1 MIFILIF
8 IIILNVVAIVLT
20 YHCLGD
26 LLKKER
32 LIFVV
37 VGLAIMYALTSIV
50 YWISTNGIEITEVS
64 ETGKNLITFLFVPIN
79 GLIMLPLLAKSY
91 YKYKTG
97 GLDKSVLL
105 KRGAVLGV
113 LLFIVLIFECMY
125 FKNIQEQVVRLI
137 QENQEIQQQ
146 ENQNTLSENIV
157 EQEGQN
163 SLNENV
169 LEQGGQNSLSE
180 NVLEQDEQNSINEN
194 VLEQGG
200 QNSLNENVLE
210 QDEQNNLNENAIIN

>member
-8 IIILNVVAIVLT
+8 IIILNVVTIVLT

-32 LIFVV
+32 LIFIV
-37 VGLAIMYALTSIV
+37 VGLAVMYALTSVV

-64 ETGKNLITFLFVPIN
+64 ETGKNLITLLFVPIN
-79 GLIMLPLLAKSY
+79 GLVILPLLAKSY

-105 KRGAVLGV
+105 KRGTVLGV
-113 LLFIVLIFECMY
+113 LLVIVLIFECIY
-125 FKNIQEQVVRLI
+125 FKNIQEQVVNLI
-137 QENQEIQQQ
+137 EENQVLQQQ
-146 ENQNTLSENIV
+146 ENQNTL
-157 EQEGQN
+157 
-163 SLNENV
+163 NENV
-169 LEQGGQNSLSE
+169 LEQE
-180 NVLEQDEQNSINEN
+180 E
-194 VLEQGG
+194 

-210 QDEQNNLNENAIIN
+210 QDGQNSLNETILTQGEQNDLNQNKIVQENQNVINDNTFEQGNQASNILQ

>member
-8 IIILNVVAIVLT
+8 IIILNVVSIVLT

-32 LIFVV
+32 LVFIV
-37 VGLAIMYALTSIV
+37 VGLAVMYALTSVV

-79 GLIMLPLLAKSY
+79 GLVMLPLLAKSY

-113 LLFIVLIFECMY
+113 LLLIVLIFECMY

-146 ENQNTLSENIV
+146 ENENTLNENALGQEEQNTLNENALGQE
-157 EQEGQN
+157 EQN
-163 SLNENV
+163 TLNENV
-169 LEQGGQNSLSE
+169 LSQGGQNTLNE
-180 NVLEQDEQNSINEN
+180 NNVLVQENQNAINDNTLEQDNQASN
-194 VLEQGG
+194 VLQ
-200 QNSLNENVLE
+200 
-210 QDEQNNLNENAIIN
+210 

>member
-32 LIFVV
+32 LVFIV
-37 VGLAIMYALTSIV
+37 VGLAVMYALTSVV

-79 GLIMLPLLAKSY
+79 GLVMLPLLAKSY

-113 LLFIVLIFECMY
+113 LLLIVLIFECMY

-146 ENQNTLSENIV
+146 ENENTLNENALGQEEQNTLNGNVLGQE
-157 EQEGQN
+157 EQN
-163 SLNENV
+163 TLNENV
-169 LEQGGQNSLSE
+169 LSQGGQNTLNE
-180 NVLEQDEQNSINEN
+180 NNVLVQENQNAINDNTLEQDNQAS
-194 VLEQGG
+194 
-200 QNSLNENVLE
+200 
-210 QDEQNNLNENAIIN
+210 NLLQ

>member
-32 LIFVV
+32 LVFIV
-37 VGLAIMYALTSIV
+37 VGLAVMYALTSVV

-79 GLIMLPLLAKSY
+79 GLVMLPLLAKSY

-113 LLFIVLIFECMY
+113 LLLIVLIFECMY

-146 ENQNTLSENIV
+146 ENENTLNENALGQEEQNTLNGNVLGQE
-157 EQEGQN
+157 EQN
-163 SLNENV
+163 TLNENV
-169 LEQGGQNSLSE
+169 LSQGGQNTLNE
-180 NVLEQDEQNSINEN
+180 NNVLVQENQNAINDNTLEQDNQASN
-194 VLEQGG
+194 VLQ
-200 QNSLNENVLE
+200 
-210 QDEQNNLNENAIIN
+210 

>member
-8 IIILNVVAIVLT
+8 IIILNVVSIVLT

-32 LIFVV
+32 LVFIV
-37 VGLAIMYALTSIV
+37 VGLAVMYALTSVV

-79 GLIMLPLLAKSY
+79 GLVMLPLLAKSY

-113 LLFIVLIFECMY
+113 LLLIVLIFECMY

-146 ENQNTLSENIV
+146 ENENTLNENALGQEEQNTLNENELGQE
-157 EQEGQN
+157 EQN
-163 SLNENV
+163 TLNENV
-169 LEQGGQNSLSE
+169 LSQGGQNTLNE
-180 NVLEQDEQNSINEN
+180 NNVLVQENQNAINDNTLEQDNQASN
-194 VLEQGG
+194 VLQ
-200 QNSLNENVLE
+200 
-210 QDEQNNLNENAIIN
+210 

>member
-32 LIFVV
+32 LVFIV
-37 VGLAIMYALTSIV
+37 VGLAVMYALTSVV

-79 GLIMLPLLAKSY
+79 GLVMLPLLAKSY

-113 LLFIVLIFECMY
+113 LLLIVLIFEYMY

-146 ENQNTLSENIV
+146 ENENT
-157 EQEGQN
+157 
-163 SLNENV
+163 LNENV
-169 LEQGGQNSLSE
+169 LEQE
-180 NVLEQDEQNSINEN
+180 EQNT
-194 VLEQGG
+194 
-200 QNSLNENVLE
+200 
-210 QDEQNNLNENAIIN
+210 LNENALGQEEQNTLNENNVLVQENQNAINDNTLEQDNQASNVLQ

>member
-32 LIFVV
+32 LVFIV
-37 VGLAIMYALTSIV
+37 VGLAVMYALTSVV

-79 GLIMLPLLAKSY
+79 GLVMLPLLAKSY

-113 LLFIVLIFECMY
+113 LLLIVLIFEYMY

-146 ENQNTLSENIV
+146 ENENTLNGNVLGQEEQNTLNENALGQE
-157 EQEGQN
+157 EQN
-163 SLNENV
+163 TLNENV
-169 LEQGGQNSLSE
+169 LSQGGQNALNE
-180 NVLEQDEQNSINEN
+180 NNVLVQENQNAINDNTLEQDNQASN
-194 VLEQGG
+194 VLQ
-200 QNSLNENVLE
+200 
-210 QDEQNNLNENAIIN
+210 

>member
-8 IIILNVVAIVLT
+8 IIILNVVSIVLT

-32 LIFVV
+32 LIFIV
-37 VGLAIMYALTSIV
+37 VGLAVMYALTSVV

-79 GLIMLPLLAKSY
+79 GLVILPLLAKSY

-105 KRGAVLGV
+105 KRGTVLAVLLV
-113 LLFIVLIFECMY
+113 IVLIFECIY
-125 FKNIQEQVVRLI
+125 FKNIQEQVVNLI
-137 QENQEIQQQ
+137 EENQVLQQQ
-146 ENQNTLSENIV
+146 ENRNT
-157 EQEGQN
+157 
-163 SLNENV
+163 LNENV
-169 LEQGGQNSLSE
+169 LEQKE
-180 NVLEQDEQNSINEN
+180 
-194 VLEQGG
+194 

-210 QDEQNNLNENAIIN
+210 QDGQNSLNETILSQGEQNDLNENKLVQENENVINDNTFEQGNQASNILQ

>member
-32 LIFVV
+32 LVFIV
-37 VGLAIMYALTSIV
+37 VGLAVMYALTSVV

-79 GLIMLPLLAKSY
+79 GLVMLPLLAKSY

-113 LLFIVLIFECMY
+113 LLLIVLIFECMY

-146 ENQNTLSENIV
+146 ENENTLNENALGQEEQNTLNGNVLGQE
-157 EQEGQN
+157 EQN
-163 SLNENV
+163 TLNENV
-169 LEQGGQNSLSE
+169 LSQDGQNALNE
-180 NVLEQDEQNSINEN
+180 NNVLVQENQNAINDNTLEQDNQASN
-194 VLEQGG
+194 VLQ
-200 QNSLNENVLE
+200 
-210 QDEQNNLNENAIIN
+210 

>member
-8 IIILNVVAIVLT
+8 IIILNVVSIVLT

-32 LIFVV
+32 LVFIV
-37 VGLAIMYALTSIV
+37 VGLAVMYALTSVV

-79 GLIMLPLLAKSY
+79 GLVMLPLLAKSY

-113 LLFIVLIFECMY
+113 LLLIVLIFECMY

-146 ENQNTLSENIV
+146 ENQNTLNENV
-157 EQEGQN
+157 LGQEEQN
-163 SLNENV
+163 ILNENV
-169 LEQGGQNSLSE
+169 LEQE
-180 NVLEQDEQNSINEN
+180 EQNT
-194 VLEQGG
+194 
-200 QNSLNENVLE
+200 LNENVLS
-210 QDEQNNLNENAIIN
+210 QDGQNALNENNVLVQENQNAINDNTLEQDNQASNVLQ

>member
-32 LIFVV
+32 LVFIV
-37 VGLAIMYALTSIV
+37 VGLAVMYALTSVV

-79 GLIMLPLLAKSY
+79 GLVMLPLLAKSY

-113 LLFIVLIFECMY
+113 LLLIVLIFECMY

-146 ENQNTLSENIV
+146 ENENTLNGNVLGQEEQNTLNENALGQE
-157 EQEGQN
+157 EQN
-163 SLNENV
+163 TLNENV
-169 LEQGGQNSLSE
+169 LSQGGQNTLNE
-180 NVLEQDEQNSINEN
+180 NNVLVQENQNAINDNTLEQDNQASN
-194 VLEQGG
+194 VLQ
-200 QNSLNENVLE
+200 
-210 QDEQNNLNENAIIN
+210 

>member
-32 LIFVV
+32 LVFIV
-37 VGLAIMYALTSIV
+37 VGLAVMYALTSVV

-79 GLIMLPLLAKSY
+79 GLVMLPLLAKSY

-113 LLFIVLIFECMY
+113 LLLIVLIFECMY

-146 ENQNTLSENIV
+146 ENQNTLNENVLGQEEQNILNEDV
-157 EQEGQN
+157 LEQEEQN
-163 SLNENV
+163 TLNENV
-169 LEQGGQNSLSE
+169 LGQEEQNTLNENNVLVQESQNAI
-180 NVLEQDEQNSINEN
+180 NDNTLEQDNQASN
-194 VLEQGG
+194 VLQ
-200 QNSLNENVLE
+200 
-210 QDEQNNLNENAIIN
+210 